1 MAKPIGFTSLI
12 SVGSALAIAVVAHIP
27 TKSIKVREDNSV
39 VGWPTTDFLILKPS
53 ATSGANRYPLGFQYE
68 FTNGGQ
74 LFDIGDIAGYI
85 QTVSGTTTFAQDEEG
100 VV

>member
-1 MAKPIGFTSLI
+1 MSKPIGYTSLI
-12 SVGSALAIAVVAHIP
+12 TVGAALPIAVVAHIP

-39 VGWPTTDFLILKPS
+39 VGWPTTDFYVMKPS
-53 ATSGANRYPLGFQYE
+53 ATSGANRYPLGYQYE
-68 FTNGGQ
+68 FTNGEQ

-85 QTVSGTTTFAQDEEG
+85 ETVSGTTTFAQDEEG